1 MNESLQGRGIQMIKR
16 SQCMPLCVWETRKQ
30 RKRDRNPDIG
40 LHNQAPLME
49 KAQQYGWE
57 AFPRA
62 PPSRDPPSGVHIC
75 YDSLSL
81 WTWLR
86 VWQLVTKVLGH
97 QFRDCLDRFTLE
109 TLFEFGL
116 RLSWE
121 AACQEAKMGS
131 RTRDILQEAR
141 ALSPNPQGTSQLVRR
156 FFSSQVSTTA
166 HPQLNHSHLRP

>member
-62 PPSRDPPSGVHIC
+62 PPPPVTCPLVFISVMT
-75 YDSLSL
+75 LSL

-86 VWQLVTKVLGH
+86 LWLVTKVLGH

-131 RTRDILQEAR
+131 KTRDMLQEAR

>member
-1 MNESLQGRGIQMIKR
+1 MIKR
-16 SQCMPLCVWETRKQ
+16 SHCMPLCVRETRKQ
-30 RKRDRNPDIG
+30 RKRDRNPDTG

-62 PPSRDPPSGVHIC
+62 PLSRDPLSVLI
-75 YDSLSL
+75 SVMTLSL

-86 VWQLVTKVLGH
+86 LWQLVTKVPGH
-97 QFRDCLDRFTLE
+97 QFRDCLDRLTLE

-121 AACQEAKMGS
+121 ATCQEAKMGS

-141 ALSPNPQGTSQLVRR
+141 ALRPNPQGTSQLTRR
-156 FFSSQVSTTA
+156 FFSSRVSTTA